1 LKINDLK
8 MKFLLFLL
16 AVLPITLSAQNYT
29 TDFSCDFD
37 GSCAALSIA
46 SEKCVFR
53 VFPNPTAD
61 ILSIEP
67 PPQYARV
74 FDVSGHDV
82 GDVRGVQD
90 LPQGVYFLQLQ
101 NGDCRETRKIVKL

>member
-1 LKINDLK
+1 
-8 MKFLLFLL
+8 MKFLLFLFFI
-16 AVLPITLSAQNYT
+16 APLSMAAQNYT
-29 TDFSCDFD
+29 SDFSCDFD
-37 GSCAALSIA
+37 GSCAALPIA
-46 SEKCVFR
+46 SKTCVFR

-74 FDVSGHDV
+74 FDVSGRDV

-90 LPQGVYFLQLQ
+90 LPQGVYFLLLQ
-101 NGDCRETRKIVKL
+101 NEDCRETRKIVKL